1 MADLIDAARNE
12 PRLTADD
19 YGFCRGVGRLVQ
31 RHLRGGLRY
40 RSARAPGGRNLALM
54 RESFIGEPR
63 PEGEFSFTLAGRH
76 EVGVVPIPVAQA
88 GSVRLRESKF
98 RFRQEPA

>member
-1 MADLIDAARNE
+1 
-12 PRLTADD
+12 
-19 YGFCRGVGRLVQ
+19 
-31 RHLRGGLRY
+31 
-40 RSARAPGGRNLALM
+40 M

-98 RFRQEPA
+98 RFRHEPA